1 MRALAF
7 ARAVLARWDRRV
19 VSPLPL
25 GVVFLQR
32 PARQRRQAP
41 GVFSLRRDVHL
52 HLRPQISLALVR
64 NVRATAGETH
74 YHRSGERMTL
84 LTPLV
89 LRATAAVEAQRLVE
103 RLLVRGTSSEVSAG
117 SPESRSEPPRP
128 ALILT
133 QPPQMTVL
141 RSDRTSGDE
150 RREEQRELPG
160 AVERSLAAADLR
172 APALAAAEP
181 GVDVGRLT
189 DQVVAA
195 IDRRLVVQAERLG
208 RS

>member
-7 ARAVLARWDRRV
+7 ARAVLARWDLRV
-19 VSPLPL
+19 VSTRPL

-41 GVFSLRRDVHL
+41 AVFSLRRDVHL

-64 NVRATAGETH
+64 SVRAAASETH
-74 YHRSGERMTL
+74 YHRSGDRMTL

-89 LRATAAVEAQRLVE
+89 LRASAAVEAQRLVE
-103 RLLVRGTSSEVSAG
+103 RLLVRGTSSEVSTG
-117 SPESRSEPPRP
+117 SVEGRSEPLRRAP
-128 ALILT
+128 ILT
-133 QPPQMTVL
+133 QPPQLTVL
-141 RSDRTSGDE
+141 RSDRATGDE
-150 RREEQRELPG
+150 RREDRRELPG
-160 AVERSLAAADLR
+160 AVERSLAAAELR
-172 APALAAAEP
+172 TPAHAAVEP

-195 IDRRLVVQAERLG
+195 IDRRLVAQAERLG